1 MPPKSQGWLRQVCL
15 RGSGTDKRLREF
27 QEKGVEPSNWK
38 AGSRHLTQ
46 VAFLCPRQPNLWGF
60 ISWLSRK
67 RCRNR
72 WCRQLRA
79 FLQRPW
85 KGSRAQNV
93 GRLPQTLLSPQALTL
108 LMPPLTPLRAPK
120 RTWLICTQKESH
132 SGLAVTMKPERLG
145 EKTEISYT
153 RAFSSLWVSGLRA
166 PPLIPQSFHKQERQP
181 STPQPWESFIRWK
194 EMGCRG
200 QNGKLRLCL
209 SLEPLPNK
217 SSLFTSSNSF
227 THSSI
232 NKYFLNP
239 SSPPGQ

>member
-38 AGSRHLTQ
+38 AGSRHLTH

-67 RCRNR
+67 RRGNR
-72 WCRQLRA
+72 WCRRLRA

-108 LMPPLTPLRAPK
+108 LMPPPTPLRAPK

-145 EKTEISYT
+145 RKLRSYT
-153 RAFSSLWVSGLRA
+153 LMPSAHCECLGSGH
-166 PPLIPQSFHKQERQP
+166 PLSFLSHSTSMKDSPLLP
-181 STPQPWESFIRWK
+181 SPGNHLLGGKRWGA
-194 EMGCRG
+194 EDRMG
-200 QNGKLRLCL
+200 
-209 SLEPLPNK
+209 
-217 SSLFTSSNSF
+217 NSGF
-227 THSSI
+227 A
-232 NKYFLNP
+232 
-239 SSPPGQ
+239 SP